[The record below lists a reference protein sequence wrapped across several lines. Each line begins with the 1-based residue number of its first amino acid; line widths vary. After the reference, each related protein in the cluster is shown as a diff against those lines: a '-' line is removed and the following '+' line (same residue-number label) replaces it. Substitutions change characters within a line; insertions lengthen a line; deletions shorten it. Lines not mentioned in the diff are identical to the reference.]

1 MYIPRIYSLFH
12 HRKMRRTHD
21 HFVSQSL
28 NIVAFEL
35 HKFYRLLRN
44 LLRYCVAGDG
54 FFVEQKEVVA
64 AVLRVL
70 LICNTKHRLHLY
82 FKDFQIF
89 AFIIITQTKMFPML
103 RGYNDSYLVNLEM
116 ALLATVTESEANLF
130 EVQGRKKCLFL
141 FFFSFLLLAANFRF
155 KAMNGLLGNL
165 PTVK

>member
-44 LLRYCVAGDG
+44 LLRCVAGDD
-54 FFVEQKEVVA
+54 FFVEQKEVGA
-64 AVLRVL
+64 AVWKVL
-70 LICNTKHRLHLY
+70 LICNTKHLLHLY
-82 FKDFQIF
+82 IKDFHIF
-89 AFIIITQTKMFPML
+89 EFNPKKMFPML
-103 RGYNDSYLVNLEM
+103 SGYIDSYLVNLEM

>member
-12 HRKMRRTHD
+12 HRKMRRNHD

-44 LLRYCVAGDG
+44 LLRCCVAGDD
-54 FFVEQKEVVA
+54 FFVEQKEVGA
-64 AVLRVL
+64 AVWKVL

-82 FKDFQIF
+82 FKDFHIF
-89 AFIIITQTKMFPML
+89 AFIIISYLFEIHIIPS
-103 RGYNDSYLVNLEM
+103 SYLVNLEM

>member
-44 LLRYCVAGDG
+44 LLRCCVAGDG

-64 AVLRVL
+64 AVWKVL

-82 FKDFQIF
+82 FKDFHIF
-89 AFIIITQTKMFPML
+89 AFIIIPML

-130 EVQGRKKCLFL
+130 DVQGRKKCLFL

-155 KAMNGLLGNL
+155 KAINGLLGNL

>member
-44 LLRYCVAGDG
+44 LLRCVAGDG

-64 AVLRVL
+64 AVWKVL
-70 LICNTKHRLHLY
+70 LNCDQRVWIELPADQSGSPGSLNSSSDRNATSVT
-82 FKDFQIF
+82 INP
-89 AFIIITQTKMFPML
+89 ITPPDVYPRITPHSPK
-103 RGYNDSYLVNLEM
+103 
-116 ALLATVTESEANLF
+116 
-130 EVQGRKKCLFL
+130 
-141 FFFSFLLLAANFRF
+141 
-155 KAMNGLLGNL
+155 
-165 PTVK
+165 